1 MEGFI
6 LSGPADIE
14 EIMEE
19 VEKASGGA
27 DLADP
32 DSPLIQYLSA
42 EDIGEND
49 VDPKDDINQ
58 VWKIDP
64 NVPGEVEKA
73 NKAQTSLIRKV
84 FRRFSKNYMDPLI
97 QSLNIFH
104 AASVRA
110 HNRAQERIVFIEN
123 RLNDQDV
130 RLAEISRLLRDSA
143 LEVRFNKMERK
154 ISSINWKVKDDTL
167 RWSKKKRIKDILDID
182 YLGFENIHRGDESII
197 KERQSSVV
205 RFFVGKSDVLD
216 IGCGRGEFLELMKER
231 KISAKGIDLDEK
243 MVDLCKSKGL
253 DVKREEALS
262 YLNSLENNSLGGIF
276 LGQVVEHMTAS
287 ELIEL
292 TELCYER
299 LKKGAYIVIE
309 TVNPLCLF
317 TMATFYLDISH
328 QKPVHPDF
336 LRFHLES
343 LGLHS
348 TELEFIS
355 PLDEDE
361 RLKTL
366 IEPES
371 SGDPV
376 SSVINENFNKLNKL
390 LFSFRDYVIAAKK

>member
-1 MEGFI
+1 MAG
-6 LSGPADIE
+6 LSDIE
-14 EIMEE
+14 EIMDE
-19 VEKASGGA
+19 VEKASSGVDSA
-27 DLADP
+27 EP
-32 DSPLIQYLSA
+32 DSPLIQYLTDEGVGLKDIEA
-42 EDIGEND
+42 E
-49 VDPKDDINQ
+49 DDINRIWQ
-58 VWKIDP
+58 IDP
-64 NVPGEVEKA
+64 DRPGGSEVAE
-73 NKAQTSLIRKV
+73 TSPPGSILRKI

-104 AASVRA
+104 SASVRV
-110 HNRAQERIVFIEN
+110 HNRSEERIAFIEN
-123 RLNDQDV
+123 RLKDQDA

-154 ISSINWKVKDDTL
+154 ISSINWKIKEDTL
-167 RWSKKKRIKDILDID
+167 RWSNKKKIKDILDLD
-182 YLGFENIHRGDESII
+182 YLGFENIYRGDESLI

-205 RFFVGKSDVLD
+205 RFFSGQSNVLD

-231 KISAKGIDLDEK
+231 NISAKGIDLDEK
-243 MVDLCKSKGL
+243 MIELGKSKGL
-253 DVKREEALS
+253 DVKREDALA
-262 YLNSLENNSLGGIF
+262 YLNSQDNNSLGGIF
-276 LGQVVEHMTAS
+276 LGQVVEHLTPS

-299 LKKGAYIVIE
+299 LKKDAYIVIE

-336 LRFHLES
+336 LRFHLET
-343 LGLHS
+343 LGFHS

-361 RLKTL
+361 RLKSLPET
-366 IEPES
+366 ES
-371 SGDPV
+371 SPD
-376 SSVINENFNKLNKL
+376 SVNAVVNENFNKLNKL